1 MKKHFFPLFLGG
13 LGIGTTEFVVM
24 GILPDIAK
32 NLGVS
37 ITDAAHIISSYAAGV
52 VVGAPLLVLLGSKYP
67 PKKMLLFLMVIFTI
81 FNSLS
86 ALAPD
91 ATTLLFFRFLAG
103 LPHGAFFGI
112 GAVVASRL
120 ADEGKQAQAISTMFA
135 GLTIANLLLVPIG
148 TWIGH
153 EYLWRYTFALVTIIG
168 LTTLLFIN
176 LWLPALPSDRNEGE
190 STMAQLELFKRV
202 DAWLVIVITS
212 IGTGGLFTWISY
224 IAPLMT
230 EVSHFSASS
239 VSWIM
244 VLAGFGM
251 VVGNIIGGKLAD
263 KLPAVQACL
272 WLLVAMAV
280 TLLGIHFFSENKII
294 SLILTF
300 IAGALSISLAAPIQI
315 LMISTSKGAEMLGSA
330 ATQASFNIGNSLGA
344 FFGGLPIIYG
354 FGYNTPVLVGMAMAL
369 VGVFFSFVLK
379 RRLSYAE

>member
-1 MKKHFFPLFLGG
+1 
-13 LGIGTTEFVVM
+13 
-24 GILPDIAK
+24 
-32 NLGVS
+32 
-37 ITDAAHIISSYAAGV
+37 
-52 VVGAPLLVLLGSKYP
+52 
-67 PKKMLLFLMVIFTI
+67 
-81 FNSLS
+81 
-86 ALAPD
+86 
-91 ATTLLFFRFLAG
+91 LLFFRFLAG

-344 FFGGLPIIYG
+344 FLGGLPITYG
-354 FGYNTPVLVGMAMAL
+354 FGYNTPVLVGMTMAL